1 MAASS
6 QRIAALPNP
15 PSPSTARHAALR
27 WLAKL
32 PLPVFR
38 AAGALFGLT
47 LQTFAARRRCVVR
60 RNLELCFP
68 EASPAQRRRWTRE
81 VFVHFGQ
88 TFVDRVWLW
97 HGDPAL
103 VERRVELSGRVDL
116 LEAGQP
122 VICFVPHFYGMDAGW
137 TRLTHSIGRNWW
149 TFYAPQRKPG
159 MDHWIRQGR
168 QRYAQ
173 PRLVSRKE
181 GVRPLLKGLRDG
193 AALCLLPDMD
203 LGARDSVFV
212 KFFGQDA
219 ATVTSLPRLAKAAG
233 VPVVPWVC
241 RLVPG
246 GYRVE
251 VLDAWDGYPSGDDL
265 VDARFM
271 NEQLEALI
279 RTMPGQYHWL
289 HRRFKTRPEGQPG
302 LYRR

>member
-1 MAASS
+1 MSAHTFSD
-6 QRIAALPNP
+6 I
-15 PSPSTARHAALR
+15 ALR

-38 AAGALFGLT
+38 AAGAAFGLA
-47 LQTFAARRRCVVR
+47 LWAGARRRRHVVE

-68 EASPAQRRRWTRE
+68 EADAAQRARWTRQT
-81 VFVHFGQ
+81 FVSFGQ

-97 HGDPAL
+97 HGDPGL
-103 VERRVELSGRVDL
+103 VEQRVALSGRVDL
-116 LEAGQP
+116 LQAGA
-122 VICFVPHFYGMDAGW
+122 VLCFVPHFYGMDAGW
-137 TRLTHSIGRNWW
+137 TRLTRSIPRNWW
-149 TFYAPQRKPG
+149 TFYSPQSSQA
-159 MDHWIRQGR
+159 MDDWIRQGR
-168 QRYAQ
+168 QRHGA
-173 PRLVSRKE
+173 PRLVARHE

-193 AALCLLPDMD
+193 AAICLLPDMD

-212 KFFGQDA
+212 RFFGQDA

-241 RLVPG
+241 RIVPG

-251 VLDAWDGYPSGDDL
+251 VLDAWAGYPSGDDL
-265 VDARFM
+265 ADARYM
-271 NEQLEALI
+271 NQQLEALI

-289 HRRFKTRPEGQPG
+289 HRRFKTRPEGQAP